1 MPNRSSA
8 RRFARLLVVFA
19 GALVHAA
26 CSDEVTG
33 PSDLVGGPWR
43 LESMV
48 LEDAAA
54 FVPEDPSRFTVEFNA
69 DGTLGVTAD
78 CNQCGGSY
86 TLNGGNLT
94 AGPLVCTLVAC
105 PTNRGQEFATLI
117 DGTTSLDLDG
127 DELEIESSEGTL
139 VLTR

>member
-1 MPNRSSA
+1 MSNRSTIRRSA
-8 RRFARLLVVFA
+8 PPLFLFTC
-19 GALVHAA
+19 ALVLAA

-33 PSDLVGGPWR
+33 PSDIVGGAWR
-43 LESMV
+43 LESMD
-48 LEDAAA
+48 LDGADA
-54 FVPEDPSRFTVEFNA
+54 FVPADPSRFTVEFNE

-86 TLNGGNLT
+86 TLTDGNMT
-94 AGPLVCTLVAC
+94 AGPLACTLIAC
-105 PTNRGQEFATLI
+105 PTNRGQEFASII
-117 DGTTSLDLDG
+117 DGTSSLDLED